1 MICPESP
8 VWVIVL
14 VGNSD
19 ELRRS
24 PVGGPETQRENFKML
39 RYSLIYGGITG
50 AIVIAILSITIFAFG
65 IDSAGGSQAFG
76 YTLMLAVHCVLFVG
90 LKRYRDLELG
100 GVITFKKGAV
110 LGLAMAVISA
120 VVYAIGWEITLRATD
135 FAFIENFAQ
144 VMIDDIK
151 AEGLSPSAESA
162 KIAEME
168 GWMELYR
175 NPLIRLPMTMTEV
188 LPIGILVALLSAF
201 ILKNPKV
208 LPARATA

>member
-1 MICPESP
+1 
-8 VWVIVL
+8 
-14 VGNSD
+14 
-19 ELRRS
+19 
-24 PVGGPETQRENFKML
+24 ML

-120 VVYAIGWEITLRATD
+120 VVYAIGWEITLRVTD

-151 AEGLSPSAESA
+151 AEGLSPAAESA

>member
-1 MICPESP
+1 M
-8 VWVIVL
+8 VL
-14 VGNSD
+14 AAKL
-19 ELRRS
+19 EKPKRS
-24 PVGGPETQRENFKML
+24 PIDGRQIEREENHML

-90 LKRYRDLELG
+90 LKRYRDLEMG
-100 GVITFKKGAV
+100 GVISFKKGAV
-110 LGLAMAVISA
+110 VGMAMAVVAA
-120 VVYAIGWEITLRATD
+120 VVYAIGWEVALNVTD
-135 FAFIENFAQ
+135 FAFIESFGQ
-144 VMIDDIK
+144 VMIHDIK
-151 AEGLSPSAESA
+151 AEGLSPSAEAA

-175 NPLIRLPMTMTEV
+175 NPLIRLPMTMIEI
-188 LPIGILVALLSAF
+188 LPIGILVALVSAL

-208 LPARATA
+208 LSVRGAA